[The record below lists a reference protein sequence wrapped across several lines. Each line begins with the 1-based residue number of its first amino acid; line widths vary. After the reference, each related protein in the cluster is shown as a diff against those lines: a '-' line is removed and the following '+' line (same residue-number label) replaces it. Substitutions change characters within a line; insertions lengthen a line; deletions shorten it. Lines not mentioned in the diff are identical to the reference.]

1 MPSAFQ
7 NYLGFSRP
15 SELPLVSASDQQ
27 QEAMPTPPSG
37 LMVWRGEGTA
47 GNKAEAQVSFQV
59 RVRGEPPCDS
69 VKDDGSVY
77 LFGIYRNYY

>member
-1 MPSAFQ
+1 
-7 NYLGFSRP
+7 
-15 SELPLVSASDQQ
+15 
-27 QEAMPTPPSG
+27 
-37 LMVWRGEGTA
+37 MVWRGEGTA